1 MIGEAFTA
9 ELFAAEASHHHK
21 KPITVL
27 FTSDL
32 HSKLNNIPQLKSLID
47 NRCKIAEERGDAVV
61 VVDAGDIAMGTVY
74 STQFSSAAIE
84 LLSLGLLGYDAVT
97 FGNHDFDYGLND
109 LAKMFFTADSVANMP
124 LVRLPHARL
133 PLAAEHIKLPAFLN
147 SNLRFDNEMLNK
159 ALSQIKSSPDTI
171 ITSNGVKVG
180 IIGSVGEDCFST
192 IADSKGIEYINQRE
206 VVSDLSANLR
216 ERGADYVIVLS
227 HSGTYNKK
235 GSLKSPDALLAKSLQ
250 GRVDAIISGHDHIP
264 LFKPLQIGG
273 VTVGNAGCYGNY
285 LGEMRLNGNSVEYQ
299 LYPVSASA
307 QRDTTVAAWL
317 DEQKERTAKYF
328 KSCFGINISDTVALF
343 DSDFLQ
349 GRNNSGNSPLGNI
362 IAEAYREKADEL
374 LKNKG
379 FENIVSVVPDGTVRA
394 SIKKGAVTY
403 ADCYEALSLGKDSR
417 GRAGYPLVLV
427 YLYGRELCN
436 IAELTPSIGDYLPDA
451 KLSFAG
457 LRYTYNSCAL
467 PVTKVREVFI
477 GKQKINKKELYPVV
491 GSYYTASLLGLMEE
505 SSFGLLKAT
514 PKDCNGNVI
523 TDLGNCILRD
533 SLGNDIVEWM
543 AFAEYLNT
551 CHKLDSLT
559 YKTDRIKQIAFE
571 GTALD
576 NKDCSIWLLYIA
588 ILSVAVFILFAVK
601 RRISKR

>member
-1 MIGEAFTA
+1 MIGEAFAA
-9 ELFAAEASHHHK
+9 ELSAAEVSPHCK
-21 KPITVL
+21 KPLTVL

-32 HSKLNNIPQLKSLID
+32 HSKLSNISQLKSLID
-47 NRCKIAEERGDAVV
+47 NRRKIAEERGDAVV

-97 FGNHDFDYGLND
+97 FGNHDFDYGLNN

-124 LVRLPHARL
+124 LACLPIATG
-133 PLAAEHIKLPAFLN
+133 HIKLPAFLN
-147 SNLRFDNEMLNK
+147 SNLLFDNETLNK
-159 ALSQIKSSPDTI
+159 ALKQVKSSPDTI

-192 IADSKGIEYINQRE
+192 IADSKGIEYINQME
-206 VVSDLSANLR
+206 AVSDLSADLR

-227 HSGTYNKK
+227 HSGTYHKK
-235 GSLKSPDALLAKSLQ
+235 GSLKSPDALLAKSLH

-264 LFKPLQIGG
+264 LFEPLKIGG
-273 VTVGNAGCYGNY
+273 VAVGNAGCYGNY
-285 LGEMRLNGNSVEYQ
+285 LGEIRLNGNSVEYK
-299 LYPVSASA
+299 LYPVIASA
-307 QRDTTVAAWL
+307 QSDSTVAVWL
-317 DEQKERTAKYF
+317 NEQKNKTAKYF
-328 KSCFGINISDTVALF
+328 ESYFGINISDTVALF
-343 DSDFLQ
+343 DTDFLQ
-349 GRNNSGNSPLGNI
+349 GRNSCGNSPLGNI
-362 IAEAYREKADEL
+362 IAEAYRETAVEL

-394 SIKKGAVTY
+394 SINKGAVTY
-403 ADCYEALSLGKDSR
+403 ADCYEILSLGKDSR

-436 IAELTPSIGDYLPDA
+436 IAELTPSIGDYIPDA

-457 LRYTYNSCAL
+457 LCYTYNRYAL

-477 GKQKINKKELYPVV
+477 GKQKINKNELYPVV

-505 SSFGLLKAT
+505 SSFGLLRAT

-523 TDLGNCILRD
+523 TDLENCILRD
-533 SLGNDIVEWM
+533 SLGSDIVEWM
-543 AFAEYLNT
+543 VLAEYLNN
-551 CHKLDSLT
+551 CYQSDPSFCI
-559 YKTDRIKQIAFE
+559 TDRIKQIAFE
-571 GTALD
+571 KRALD
-576 NKDCSIWLLYIA
+576 NKDCSVWLLYLFL
-588 ILSVAVFILFAVK
+588 LSVVVVIPVAI
-601 RRISKR
+601 RRMVSRG